1 MLTAKKRASEQIIQ
15 GIRQKNTL
23 LLTSQAGTIQ
33 VTPVSERAVRI
44 VCTKAGCEDTAGCE
58 NTEDTKESL
67 SSESFAQWIF
77 TEDDQ
82 FILLKLAKL
91 TVKINKKTASISH
104 YY

>member
-44 VCTKAGCEDTAGCE
+44 VCTKAGCGETESCEDI
-58 NTEDTKESL
+58 EDTKESL
-67 SSESFAQWIF
+67 PSEAFA
-77 TEDDQ
+77 
-82 FILLKLAKL
+82 
-91 TVKINKKTASISH
+91 
-104 YY
+104 